1 MPVRH
6 LTRRSFVSL
15 CGVCGGLYAAGRGEE
30 FESGVRR
37 FADPLTEF
45 PVSRLT
51 DPGQA
56 CFLPNP
62 NSRFIARKTQFILYA
77 SDRTGAAQGF
87 RLDMKS
93 GESRQITEGAGVLGE
108 SLNVLP
114 GDREFCHFQGR
125 VLWLASLSNLR
136 SRAVYEAPE
145 GARFDP
151 ALAVGETGDH
161 AVFVEKN
168 EAAYR
173 LQLVALPKGGARTVL
188 ETRGAIAAPLARPKK
203 GSILYRGP
211 DGGLWTINFDGSGNQ
226 KLKTAEGGIGSSA
239 MWSRDGATVLY
250 LNIPADKRQLH
261 AIREIVPETGED
273 NLVSKTSQF
282 AAFAQNEDGSVFLGA
297 SASKASPAMIL
308 LVRDVQRELT
318 ICEHRASNP
327 ADTRPA
333 FSPNSQSVF
342 FQSDRSGK
350 MAIYAMSVNRLVEE
364 TDDN

>member
-1 MPVRH
+1 M
-6 LTRRSFVSL
+6 
-15 CGVCGGLYAAGRGEE
+15 CGGLYASGRGEE
-30 FESGVRR
+30 FQSGVRR
-37 FADPLTEF
+37 FADALTEF

-51 DPGQA
+51 DSSQA
-56 CFLPNP
+56 CYLPNP
-62 NSRFIARKTQFILYA
+62 ASRFIARKAQFILYA
-77 SDRTGAAQGF
+77 SDRTGAMQGF

-93 GESRQITEGAGVLGE
+93 GESREITEGAGMLGD
-108 SLNVLP
+108 SLNLLP

-136 SRAVYEAPE
+136 SRAVYESPG

-151 ALAVGETGDH
+151 ASTVSENGDH
-161 AVFVEKN
+161 AAFVEKN

-173 LQLVALPKGGARTVL
+173 LQLVSLPKGGARTVL
-188 ETRGAIAAPLARPKK
+188 ETRDAISAPAIRPKRQ
-203 GSILYRGP
+203 SILYRGP
-211 DGGLWTINFDGSGNQ
+211 DSSLWTVSFDGGGNA
-226 KLKTAEGGIGSSA
+226 KLKVAEGGIGSA

-250 LNIPADKRQLH
+250 LNIPSDKRQLH
-261 AIREIVPETGED
+261 AIREIIPETGED
-273 NLVSKTSQF
+273 RLVSKTSQF

-308 LVRDVQRELT
+308 LVRDVRRELT

-327 ADTRPA
+327 AETRPA

-350 MAIYAMSVNRLVEE
+350 MAIYGMSVNRLVEE
-364 TDDN
+364 TDDD